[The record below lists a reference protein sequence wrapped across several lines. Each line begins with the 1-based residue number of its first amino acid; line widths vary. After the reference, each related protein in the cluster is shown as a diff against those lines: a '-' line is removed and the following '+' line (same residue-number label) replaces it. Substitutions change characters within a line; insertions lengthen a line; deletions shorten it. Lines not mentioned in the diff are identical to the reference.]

1 MDPRF
6 RDHADPFPL
15 LDGDPVDTCTRI
27 MRRTALTPHDHDLDR
42 ARRDRRYTQKRW
54 RHILDTAL
62 SAAEESGRLAVDVD
76 DATFLGCGAVLDLAT
91 RAQQG
96 SVHGVQV
103 SMIDSVPS
111 VLDRVIAITGL
122 TEWLPVHAD
131 LAEMLAIGP
140 RQARAPIRPTVL
152 TPITWSHHDCNGLGS
167 GQRSEDDSGSLS
179 AATFGIDPPIGV
191 DTAWNGTACVPWSRG
206 QESEVGG
213 PVQV

>member
-6 RDHADPFPL
+6 RDRADPFPL
-15 LDGDPVDTCTRI
+15 LDGDPVDTCTRLRAELHS
-27 MRRTALTPHDHDLDR
+27 RRTITILTVHGEID
-42 ARRDRRYTQKRW
+42 AYTQKRW

-96 SVHGVQV
+96 SVRGVQV
-103 SMIDSVPS
+103 SVIDSVPS

-152 TPITWSHHDCNGLGS
+152 TPQTL
-167 GQRSEDDSGSLS
+167 
-179 AATFGIDPPIGV
+179 
-191 DTAWNGTACVPWSRG
+191 
-206 QESEVGG
+206 
-213 PVQV
+213 